1 MCFPAACS
9 AAAGRSLTDLSDQ
22 RPIQT
27 FISQTFI
34 SRKRAPGHSSR
45 WGTIVEGMH
54 ILHVVGARPNFMKA
68 APVRRVLERWPGV
81 RQTVVHTGQHYDKNL
96 SDVFFSQLNM
106 PEPDV
111 NLEVGSG
118 SHAGQTAEVMRR
130 FEPVVLERKPDVVL
144 VYGDVNSTMAAALVC
159 SKLLVRV
166 GHVEAGLRSFDRTM
180 PEEINRM
187 VTDRLADM
195 LFTPSEDGDINL
207 EREGVPAEKIY
218 RVGNVM
224 IDSLVQL
231 LPAAM
236 QCSKNGLPDRYALV
250 TLHRPSNVDDSASLQ
265 RILQALLEVNRQLE
279 VIFPVHPRTRQRIEQ
294 FGINL
299 EKLHLLEPLPYV
311 EFLSLQRRAAVVITD
326 SGGIQEETTYLGVP
340 CLTLRSNT
348 ERPVTVTMGTN
359 ILIGHD
365 LGRLSSELSK
375 ILEGKGKKGTLP
387 PLWDG
392 HAAERIADVLR
403 GAQMDHPPRQVDF
416 AASEG

>member
-1 MCFPAACS
+1 
-9 AAAGRSLTDLSDQ
+9 
-22 RPIQT
+22 
-27 FISQTFI
+27 
-34 SRKRAPGHSSR
+34 
-45 WGTIVEGMH
+45 MH

-68 APVRRVLERWPGV
+68 APVMRALAKWPEV
-81 RQTVVHTGQHYDKNL
+81 RQSLVHTGQHYDRNL

-118 SHAGQTAEVMRR
+118 SHACQTAEVMTR
-130 FEPVVLERKPDVVL
+130 FEPVVLERKPDVVV
-144 VYGDVNSTMAAALVC
+144 VYGDVNSTVAAALVC
-159 SKLLVRV
+159 SKLLIRV
-166 GHVEAGLRSFDRTM
+166 AHVEAGLRSFDRTM
-180 PEEINRM
+180 PEEINRI

-236 QCSKNGLPDRYALV
+236 QCSKNGLPERYALV
-250 TLHRPSNVDDSASLQ
+250 TLHRPSNVDDSASL
-265 RILQALLEVNRQLE
+265 RSILKALLEVNEQLE
-279 VIFPVHPRTRQRIEQ
+279 VVFPVHPRTRQRVEQ
-294 FGINL
+294 FGINI
-299 EKLHLLEPLPYV
+299 EKLHLLEPLPYI

-326 SGGIQEETTYLGVP
+326 SGGIQEETTFLGVP

-359 ILIGHD
+359 VLIGQD
-365 LGRLSSELSK
+365 LGRLSFELSK
-375 ILEGKGKKGTLP
+375 VLEGKTKKGSIP

-392 HAAERIADVLR
+392 HAGERIADVLR
-403 GAQMDHPPRQVDF
+403 R
-416 AASEG
+416 